1 MLQTR
6 RFTCTDPTHN
16 TPPRAWGPIHAT
28 PTGVPPSLSCQ
39 ANELFRQGSF
49 DFFGIPKVI
58 EQTME
63 AHRAD
68 FKSDPTLDDI
78 LQVDAWAREQV
89 VAEADRI
96 SKAPVLL

>member
-1 MLQTR
+1 M
-6 RFTCTDPTHN
+6 
-16 TPPRAWGPIHAT
+16 
-28 PTGVPPSLSCQ
+28 
-39 ANELFRQGSF
+39 
-49 DFFGIPKVI
+49 I